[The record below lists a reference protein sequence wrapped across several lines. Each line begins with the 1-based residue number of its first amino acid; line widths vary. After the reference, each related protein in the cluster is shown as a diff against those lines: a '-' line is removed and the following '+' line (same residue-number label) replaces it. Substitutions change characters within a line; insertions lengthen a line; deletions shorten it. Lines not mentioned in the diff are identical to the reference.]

1 MLILKSIIYAPPVNA
16 AAVQISPIVDLVL
29 SVVSSVKFMGESGE
43 VVIIAPLPSFER
55 SEFPYTFMAT
65 TLA

>member
-1 MLILKSIIYAPPVNA
+1 MNA

-43 VVIIAPLPSFER
+43 VVIIAPLPSFEI